1 MQRDERY
8 REGSGDMFDSG
19 ITVSE
24 LIDNIRAEADISY
37 DIPDE
42 SYILW
47 LNSLEQLLYREVIK
61 EQNEHLFD
69 INGAEFRGVLSL
81 VGVNEDEN
89 EDDIRFEDIHAVYS
103 DDTQLIKST
112 LTSGVLFDDT
122 YYKISGRIGLNL
134 KNKRPDKIKIIYFVR
149 PAIKKAENK
158 ETAHVMLPLEFLDL
172 ANAKLRGEAYK
183 IANED
188 NLAAK
193 WLNDYNILLETF
205 KAWIEEKRAK
215 FGL

>member
-1 MQRDERY
+1 
-8 REGSGDMFDSG
+8 MFDSG
-19 ITVSE
+19 VTVSE
-24 LIDNIRAEADISY
+24 LIESINAEADISY

-61 EQNEHLFD
+61 EQNEHPFN
-69 INGAEFRGVLSL
+69 INGAEFNGVLSL
-81 VGVNEDEN
+81 VNVNENEN

-103 DDTQLIKST
+103 DDTQLIKSS
-112 LTSGVLFDDT
+112 LASGVLFPDT
-122 YYKISGRIGLNL
+122 YYKISGGVGLNL
-134 KNKRPDKIKIIYFVR
+134 INTKPNKIKIVYFVR

-158 ETAHVMLPLEFLDL
+158 KSDHVMLPLEFLDL
-172 ANAKLRGEAYK
+172 AKAKLRGEAYK

-188 NLAAK
+188 ILAAK

-205 KAWIEEKRAK
+205 KAWVEEKRAK

>member
-1 MQRDERY
+1 
-8 REGSGDMFDSG
+8 MFDSG
-19 ITVSE
+19 VTVSE
-24 LIDNIRAEADISY
+24 LIESINAEADISY

-61 EQNEHLFD
+61 EQGEHLTD
-69 INGAEFRGVLSL
+69 INGAPFSGVLSL
-81 VGVNEDEN
+81 VGVNENEN

-103 DDTQLIKST
+103 DDTQLIKSS
-112 LTSGVLFDDT
+112 LASGVLFPDT
-122 YYKISGRIGLNL
+122 YYKISGGVGLNL
-134 KNKRPDKIKIIYFVR
+134 VNTKPNKIKIIYFVR

-158 ETAHVMLPLEFLDL
+158 ETDNVMLPLEFLDL
-172 ANAKLRGEAYK
+172 AKAKLRGEAYK

>member
-1 MQRDERY
+1 
-8 REGSGDMFDSG
+8 MFDSG

-24 LIDNIRAEADISY
+24 LIENIRAEADIAY

-61 EQNEHLFD
+61 EQGEHLFG
-69 INGAEFRGVLSL
+69 INDVGFNGVLSL
-81 VGVNEDEN
+81 VEVRENEN
-89 EDDIRFEDIHAVYS
+89 EDYIRFEDIHAVYS
-103 DDTQLIKST
+103 DDTQLIKSS
-112 LTSGVLFDDT
+112 LASGVLFPDT
-122 YYKISGRIGLNL
+122 YYKISGGVGLNL
-134 KNKRPDKIKIIYFVR
+134 SNKTPNKIKIIYFVR
-149 PAIKKAENK
+149 PAIKKAESK
-158 ETAHVMLPLEFLDL
+158 ESNHVMLPLEFLDL
-172 ANAKLRGEAYK
+172 AKAKLRGEAYK

-193 WLNDYNILLETF
+193 WLNNYNVLLETF
-205 KAWIEEKRAK
+205 KAWVEDKRAK